1 MVATGL
7 VYRDLHDDENGRP
20 VNTSTS
26 NTFGNTPVFNN
37 SGKQQRDEANNSMP
51 SSSGLV
57 FSDLMPIPHSNP
69 ANMNEHGRAN
79 ALHEEP
85 TMSHALANSNRAQP
99 MKGAAQVDAGPIADD
114 VRNLGWEG
122 VKAPAPLI
130 GGLDNEEVWQ
140 LVRRFNKV
148 RKIVTA

>member
-7 VYRDLHDDENGRP
+7 VFKDLHDDENTRP
-20 VNTSTS
+20 VNTPTTNSPS
-26 NTFGNTPVFNN
+26 YGNNY
-37 SGKQQRDEANNSMP
+37 GKQQREEANNSMP

-85 TMSHALANSNRAQP
+85 TMSHALANSNRAAP
-99 MKGAAQVDAGPIADD
+99 IKGAAQIDAGPVADD

-122 VKAPAPLI
+122 VQAPAPLI

-148 RKIVTA
+148 RKTVTA